1 MEIRQLRYF
10 LVVCEHNS
18 IAAAART
25 LHIAQPALS
34 RQMTMLEEELKVTL
48 FHRLPR
54 GVALTRAGEAMMQK
68 SHAVMS
74 SLEELRVE
82 VRSAQD
88 GESGSLRIGVIP
100 NYGWLPI
107 ISALLHAVRTEI
119 PNVRITIE
127 PRLSRRQEDAIR
139 AGELDAGIMAW
150 RPPADPSLAGIP
162 VYVDHLAIAV
172 PKSAKIL
179 QSGATRLREFADEDF
194 IMFPRD
200 SSPATFDLIFR
211 LFQSAGINP
220 RVSQTAYDIP
230 TVIGLVESGLGCGIV
245 PSSYGIHKP
254 EDVVFIPI
262 EEKAFKLDLEFVW
275 STSSTD
281 PVLRHVVRLVEMLAS
296 PAPIEQPFPS
306 SRLSDA
312 DGSAI

>member
-10 LVVCEHNS
+10 LMVCEHNS
-18 IAAAART
+18 IAAAARA

-34 RQMTMLEEELKVTL
+34 RQMAMLEEELKVTL
-48 FHRLPR
+48 FQRLPR
-54 GVALTRAGEAMMQK
+54 GVALTRAGDSMMQK
-68 SHAVMS
+68 SRAIMS
-74 SLEELRVE
+74 GLEELKAE

-107 ISALLHAVRTEI
+107 ISGLLHAVRTETS
-119 PNVRITIE
+119 NVHITIE
-127 PRLSRRQEDAIR
+127 PRLSSRQEEAIR

-150 RPPADPSLAGIP
+150 RPPADPSLAGIR

-172 PKSAKIL
+172 PKSATIL
-179 QSGATRLREFADEDF
+179 RSGATRLREFADEDF

-211 LFQSAGINP
+211 MFQSAGIKP

-254 EDVVFIPI
+254 DDVVFIPV
-262 EEKAFKLDLEFVW
+262 EEKDFKLDLEFVW
-275 STSSTD
+275 SASNTD
-281 PVLRHVVRLVEMLAS
+281 PLLRRVVQMVEVLTS
-296 PAPIEQPFPS
+296 PAPIE
-306 SRLSDA
+306 
-312 DGSAI
+312 